1 MALSG
6 TGTQESPFLITTIEE
21 LRTQV
26 TDANS
31 YYKLSNSLDTIGTQW
46 ESEWGSVTVKCKELD
61 FNFKLIKNIKASSY
75 FLNVDVASNAVTIK
89 NLLMENSLYSSTS
102 IFNLLNYVSP
112 RVLILQHFSCSAT
125 FIGTTSNAF
134 LCSIQDISIDDV
146 SINLDNRGS
155 ITRIVNSTQD
165 IKNMSMLLNG
175 MGTFSTGIVAGG
187 SNKLLENIYI
197 LGKFNFNYASRTS
210 FSLFSGSNN
219 YAKFC
224 YCEAEITGIGT
235 NPYSFKLFNT
245 TTTALQASCFFS
257 GSLLGQFS
265 NVYTPIANCY
275 YITPAQARSYSY
287 LSSDVGF
294 LTTQEEGA

>member
-1 MALSG
+1 MALNG
-6 TGTQESPFLITTIEE
+6 AGTQENPFLITTIEE

-26 TDANS
+26 TDTNS
-31 YYKLSNSLDTIGTQW
+31 YYKLSNALDAIGTQW

-75 FLNVDVASNAVTIK
+75 FLNVDVASNAITIK

-134 LCSIQDISIDDV
+134 LCASQGINVDDV

-155 ITRIVNSTQD
+155 IVKIVNSTQD

-175 MGTFSTGIVAGG
+175 VGTFSSVLIAGG
-187 SNKLLENIYI
+187 SSKLLENIYI
-197 LGKFNFNYASRTS
+197 LGKFNFNYSSGTS
-210 FSLFSGSNN
+210 FSLFSGSND

-235 NPYSFKLFNT
+235 NPYSFKLFNN

-265 NVYTPIANCY
+265 NAYTPITNCY
-275 YITPAQARSYSY
+275 YITPAQARSYDY
-287 LSSDVGF
+287 LTSIGF